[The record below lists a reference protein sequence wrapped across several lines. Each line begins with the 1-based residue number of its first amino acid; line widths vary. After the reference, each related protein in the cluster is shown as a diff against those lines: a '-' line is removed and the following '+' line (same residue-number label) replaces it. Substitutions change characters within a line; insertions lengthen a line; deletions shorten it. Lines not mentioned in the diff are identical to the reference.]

1 MLLLLIIILNWHRPD
16 KDHASLPILR
26 QFAQTCFRRIVGQ
39 NLCQF
44 ARIVRKISCQMVGKI
59 SCHIAV
65 QQMVQ
70 CSKWCS
76 AANGAVQQM
85 VQCSK
90 NRQCC
95 RLATVLQIG
104 HSVTKMSFTFCS
116 RFVPCA
122 IVVLFPFCSRFVPVL
137 FLPRFHAILLRKIVA
152 QDCCEN
158 EVFHATLLRVQP
170 VSRNIVAH
178 YETACQYTRRKTM

>member
-1 MLLLLIIILNWHRPD
+1 MIMLLRIILNWHRPD

-70 CSKWCS
+70 CSK
-76 AANGAVQQM
+76 
-85 VQCSK
+85 

-122 IVVLFPFCSRFVPVL
+122 IVVLFPFCSRFVPAP
-137 FLPRFHAILLRKIVA
+137 FSRNIVA
-152 QDCCEN
+152 QDCC
-158 EVFHATLLRVQP
+158 ARLLR
-170 VSRNIVAH
+170 
-178 YETACQYTRRKTM
+178 E